1 VFEIGS
7 RLGRA
12 REGRGL
18 ELADAA
24 ASTKIRVRY
33 LAALEAERFD
43 QLPDGYARTVLR
55 SYAAYLGL
63 DAQPLVDE
71 YDARFPPKQPTRAH
85 RPSRRRRE
93 WAPSRAAV
101 VLLAGLVALLALLVA
116 GQVGSRKQT
125 PEPSPLSLP
134 PARPVVASSGRRLPL
149 PPRRVERRPRVVLRA
164 SRGDCW
170 IAVRLGSEGGR
181 LLYESLLRPGQSVS
195 FTRLP
200 LWVRVGAPGN
210 LVLTLD
216 GRRLGPLAGYRPLNV
231 VVGRSGS
238 RSV

>member
-18 ELADAA
+18 ELADVA

-33 LAALEAERFD
+33 LVALEAERFD
-43 QLPDGYARTVLR
+43 QLPDGYARTLLR
-55 SYAAYLGL
+55 SYAAYLSL
-63 DAQPLVDE
+63 DAQRLVDE
-71 YDARFPPKQPTRAH
+71 YDARFPPKQLTRVH
-85 RPSRRRRE
+85 RPRRRRE
-93 WAPSRAAV
+93 WAPSRAV
-101 VLLAGLVALLALLVA
+101 VLLLTGFVALLALLVA
-116 GQVGSRKQT
+116 GQFGSREQT
-125 PEPSPLSLP
+125 PEPSRLSLP
-134 PARPVVASSGRRLPL
+134 PARPVVALSASTLPL
-149 PPRRVERRPRVVLRA
+149 GPRRVDRLPRVVLRA

-170 IAVRLGSEGGR
+170 IAVRLVSEGGG
-181 LLYESLLRPGQSVS
+181 LLYERLLRPGQSVS

-216 GRRLGPLAGYRPLNV
+216 GRRLGPLAGYRLLNV
-231 VVGRSGS
+231 VVGRSGI